1 MSPYSVFLRLEAAE
15 AIRTIR
21 GAQRSRIV
29 AFIDSL
35 AKDPFQVGDYTE
47 QDESDRNIEI
57 QVIGQHAVIFWSD
70 HAVKE
75 VKVVDIR
82 RADRG

>member
-1 MSPYSVFLRLEAAE
+1 MSPYKIFLRLEAAE
-15 AIRTIR
+15 AIRVVR
-21 GAQRSRIV
+21 GVQQTQIS

-35 AKDPFQVGDYTE
+35 GNDPSQVGDYTE
-47 QDESDRNIEI
+47 RDESDRQVESK
-57 QVIGQHAVIFWSD
+57 VIGQYAITFWVD

-75 VKVVDIR
+75 IKIADIR

>member
-1 MSPYSVFLRLEAAE
+1 MSPYKIFLRLEAAE
-15 AIRTIR
+15 AIRVVR
-21 GAQRSRIV
+21 GVQQTQIS

-35 AKDPFQVGDYTE
+35 GTDPSQVGDYTE
-47 QDESDRNIEI
+47 RDESDRQIEI
-57 QVIGQHAVIFWSD
+57 KVIGQYAITFWAD

-75 VKVVDIR
+75 IKIADIR